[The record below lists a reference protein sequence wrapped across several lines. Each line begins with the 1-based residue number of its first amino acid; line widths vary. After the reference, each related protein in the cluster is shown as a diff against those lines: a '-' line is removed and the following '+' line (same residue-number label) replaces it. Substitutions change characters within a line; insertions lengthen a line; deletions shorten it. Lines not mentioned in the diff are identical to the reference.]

1 MSNIKAILETTS
13 LNQELRNLV
22 ETVVERS
29 DCLGAILYGSV
40 ARGDQTNESDIDLLR
55 LVRHPSRQRL
65 SLGRLSVAD
74 YPPHTLQRM
83 AQGGSLFI
91 LHLRLEGKILY
102 DPSSTLA
109 EILNSYVQPA
119 SYALLQTELRRAL
132 AIFDVTEDEATR
144 YQPGLIRV
152 AKFLLRTELFRRCA
166 EQGTPVFSRRE
177 IEHVLGVSWVDDLL
191 SSYRYVSL
199 AELRD
204 RLEVEL
210 GEKAHNSTGSLEALA
225 ITIKEISPFVAH
237 LITTI
242 LGGDDDLNYATGAT
256 LVPLRGIS

>member
-1 MSNIKAILETTS
+1 MSNIKDVLDTTS

-22 ETVVERS
+22 EAAVERS
-29 DCLGAILYGSV
+29 ECLGAILYGSV
-40 ARGDQTNESDIDLLR
+40 ARGDQTNNSDIDLLR
-55 LVRHPSRQRL
+55 LVRHPGRQRL

-74 YPPHTLQRM
+74 YPPGTLRRM

-102 DPSSTLA
+102 DPSSALA

-119 SYALLQTELRRAL
+119 SYTLLQTELRRAL
-132 AIFDVTEDEATR
+132 SIFDLTEEEAAR

-166 EQGTPVFSRRE
+166 EKGIPVFSRRE
-177 IEHVLGVSWVDDLL
+177 IERVLGVSWVDELL
-191 SSYRYVSL
+191 SSRRRVSL
-199 AELRD
+199 AELRE

-210 GEKAHNSTGSLEALA
+210 GEKAHNPTGSLEALA
-225 ITIKEISPFVAH
+225 ITIKGVSPFVAH
-237 LITTI
+237 LIATI
-242 LGGDDDLNYATGAT
+242 LGGGDDLNYATGAT